1 MQCQEVDRVLRAV
14 ALVVQLEGRFP
25 FPRNLSTLHP
35 IVLIKQAE
43 QQSVATRCTV
53 CGTNG
58 VTFEQHHIAG
68 KVNFPDTITL
78 CEKCHD
84 ELSNIYQPKWL
95 PWRNAERDPLECYFL
110 GWSDIF
116 HLIWQRTR
124 HRYFLELSKTFALN
138 ARYAR

>member
-1 MQCQEVDRVLRAV
+1 MQCQGVDRVLRAV
-14 ALVVQLEGRFP
+14 ALVVQLEERFP
-25 FPRNLSTLHP
+25 FPRNLSTPHP

-43 QQSVATRCTV
+43 QQSVATRCMV
-53 CGTNG
+53 CGADD
-58 VTFEQHHIAG
+58 VPLERHHIAG
-68 KVNFPDTITL
+68 RPNFRDTISV
-78 CEKCHD
+78 CKRCHD
-84 ELSNIYQPKWL
+84 ELTNIYQPKWL

-124 HRYFLELSKTFALN
+124 RRYFLELSKTFALN

>member
-14 ALVVQLEGRFP
+14 ALVVQLEERFP
-25 FPRNLSTLHP
+25 FPRNLSTPHP

-68 KVNFPDTITL
+68 KVNSPDTVTL
-78 CEKCHD
+78 CKSCHD
-84 ELSNIYQPKWL
+84 ELTNIYQPKWL
-95 PWRNAERDPLECYFL
+95 PWKDSERDPLECYFL

-116 HLIWQRTR
+116 HLIWQGTR

>member
-1 MQCQEVDRVLRAV
+1 
-14 ALVVQLEGRFP
+14 VVQLEERLS
-25 FPRNLSTLHP
+25 FPRHISTPHP

-43 QQSVATRCTV
+43 QQSVATRCMV

-68 KVNFPDTITL
+68 KVSFPDTITL

-95 PWRNAERDPLECYFL
+95 PWETTERNPLECYFL
-110 GWSDIF
+110 GWSDVF
-116 HLIWQRTR
+116 HLVWQRTG
-124 HRYFLELSKTFALN
+124 HQYFHELSKAFALN
-138 ARYAR
+138 ARYVR